1 MFQETVSTQYWK
13 TGWKN
18 TSYISCYNGKWKRHR
33 WNEIPSFRYT
43 IGISTEVLKYF
54 FPFSLASTF
63 TASQEV
69 VSVEAIKLQIEELF
83 NIQYKGYYGRIK
95 FVNTIMLE
103 KERIKVDH
111 SLNFNTTQLNLRVS
125 FDILNDTIENFN
137 LVNLWTESEM

>member
-1 MFQETVSTQYWK
+1 M
-13 TGWKN
+13 
-18 TSYISCYNGKWKRHR
+18 
-33 WNEIPSFRYT
+33 
-43 IGISTEVLKYF
+43 LKYF
-54 FPFSLASTF
+54 IPFSLASTF

-69 VSVEAIKLQIEELF
+69 VAVEAIKLQIEELF